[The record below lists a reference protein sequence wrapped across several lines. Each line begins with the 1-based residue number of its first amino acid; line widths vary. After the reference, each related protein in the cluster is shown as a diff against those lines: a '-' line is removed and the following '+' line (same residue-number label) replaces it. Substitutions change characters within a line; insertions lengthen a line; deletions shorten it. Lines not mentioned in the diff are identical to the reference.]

1 MRISDWSS
9 DVCSSD
15 LIGIARLDRVE
26 QRLVRQVGIALGGL
40 EPRIEPVSRD
50 ARAVTMAELAEH
62 LGKLVRIFHLAE
74 RRQIECGDRLLL
86 ELPDASSEE
95 RRAGKEGVR
104 TVRTRWSPYHKKK
117 KQKTETDATHRNN
130 TR

>member
-50 ARAVTMAELAEH
+50 ARAVSVAELAKH
-62 LGKLVRIFHLAE
+62 VGKLVRIFTFAE
-74 RRQIECGDRLLL
+74 RRQIERGASLLH
-86 ELPDASSEE
+86 ELPDAGDRKSTRLNSS
-95 RRAGKEGVR
+95 
-104 TVRTRWSPYHKKK
+104 H
-117 KQKTETDATHRNN
+117 
-130 TR
+130 